1 MIIVNT
7 FVILVYRYY
16 TYKFCKYI
24 FASDFI
30 LNAYKI
36 CIIKITKVLPTIM
49 LIDIY
54 SAL

>member
-1 MIIVNT
+1 MIIGNT

-24 FASDFI
+24 FASDYI

-36 CIIKITKVLPTIM
+36 CIKITKVLPTIM